1 MKIAMFSVNTQTG
14 DAKTPVSSTVCGGG
28 KNEGFGIR
36 PEFKSWLCQLPA
48 SCFALLR
55 FVFGHSAEITYFGT

>member
-14 DAKTPVSSTVCGGG
+14 DAKTPVSSTVCCG

-36 PEFKSWLCQLPA
+36 PEFKYWLCPSPA
-48 SCFALLR
+48 SYIALLR